1 MKDPKFGKNKIQ
13 SFIEFDT
20 PDGRLRFGEESKRLF
35 IEINETKTY
44 LTDSS
49 GNVTATIAE
58 AAAAAGVT
66 IDGVLLKDAGIS
78 LTPTVVEYTKII
90 NIPTTQIVGTD
101 AGDLGH
107 ADGVPLVAAAG
118 AGYAHEFVSAVLIYD
133 FDTAAYTGAGSDDLV
148 IRVGTVSVSPVIAD
162 ADLLLAAADQIVHV
176 RALAAAD
183 YDLPA
188 NAAIN
193 LKSSAVT
200 NPGTAAGVIR
210 VHLTYR
216 VHTTGL

>member
-1 MKDPKFGKNKIQ
+1 MPFSLQYPRIPPQ
-13 SFIEFDT
+13 S
-20 PDGRLRFGEESKRLF
+20 L
-35 IEINETKTY
+35 
-44 LTDSS
+44 
-49 GNVTATIAE
+49 AWIAL
-58 AAAAAGVT
+58 
-66 IDGVLLKDAGIS
+66 I
-78 LTPTVVEYTKII
+78 
-90 NIPTTQIVGTD
+90 
-101 AGDLGH
+101 
-107 ADGVPLVAAAG
+107 AAAG